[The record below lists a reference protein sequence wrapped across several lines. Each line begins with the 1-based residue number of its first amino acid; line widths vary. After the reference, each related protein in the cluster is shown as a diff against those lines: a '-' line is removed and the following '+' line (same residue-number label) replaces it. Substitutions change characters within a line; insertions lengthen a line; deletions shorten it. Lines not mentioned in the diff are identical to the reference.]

1 MESGESMWAAAL
13 GRASSCTLPDEKG
26 CDAVRGLRR
35 LVFVAVVGG
44 LLAAIPLSAVASENI
59 LAGNVRRAEVAF
71 NLTLTDAVR
80 GGLDQGEAD
89 TLTWRYAQVQAIKT
103 SSWWQLPLTEHRKL
117 DALSLLD
124 SDLRAVYQKQIDES
138 RDALDRQLHRWNT
151 MLAEA
156 QKAGISLDGLDE
168 EAARFVKAGPAAAT
182 PNQVLA
188 LASVLGQQYAVLDGK
203 LAAYRTARAQVDAA
217 LQTASGLLANAGQ
230 YPQLRLTGFNDQL
243 TLASAALAAVRSADG
258 FAPILAQVQQTAVGV
273 QGLLDARSAAVNQL
287 ADTRSTLA
295 SAQSIRAALGNHPG
309 TINALAGQLSSAA
322 DQATFQSIT
331 AQLYQEKQSLASAIY
346 LKQMVPVAYNAGV
359 GKVMVVSLSRQVLT
373 AYQDG
378 NAILTTYVATGRPA
392 LPTPP
397 GVYHIFAR
405 YSPYKMI
412 SPWPYG
418 SPYWYPDSW
427 TNWAM
432 EFAGGGYFI
441 HDAPW
446 RSWYGP
452 GANLY
457 NGTHGCV
464 NVPYSP
470 MATLWN
476 WAPNGTTV
484 VVQY

>member
-1 MESGESMWAAAL
+1 M
-13 GRASSCTLPDEKG
+13 
-26 CDAVRGLRR
+26 RGLRR
-35 LVFVAVVGG
+35 LVFVLVVVG
-44 LLAAIPLSAVASENI
+44 LLAAVPLSAVASESY
-59 LAGNVRRAEVAF
+59 LSSSVRQADAAF
-71 NLTLTDAVR
+71 NQSLVAAVR
-80 GGLDQGEAD
+80 GGLDKGAAD
-89 TLTWRYAQVQAIKT
+89 TMMWRYTQVSAIKA
-103 SSWWQLPLTEHRKL
+103 SAWWQAPLADHHKL
-117 DALSLLD
+117 DELNQMRSELD
-124 SDLRAVYQKQIDES
+124 AAYQQQIADS
-138 RDALDRQLHRWNT
+138 RDALQRELHHWNQ

-156 QKAGISLDGLDE
+156 QNAGVSADGLDASTVRFTSL
-168 EAARFVKAGPAAAT
+168 AALSNT
-182 PNQVLA
+182 PNA
-188 LASVLGQQYAVLDGK
+188 LVALSSVVSDQYTILDGRM
-203 LAAYRTARAQVDAA
+203 AAYRTARDQVDAA
-217 LQTASGLLANAGQ
+217 AQNAKVLLAGAGQ
-230 YPQLRLTGFNDQL
+230 YPQLS
-243 TLASAALAAVRSADG
+243 LAG
-258 FAPILAQVQQTAVGV
+258 FAAQIGAATDGVPSVHSAEAFGPILAQLQQTAAGI
-273 QGLLDARSAAVNQL
+273 QGLLNARANAYNQL

-295 SAQSIRAALGNHPG
+295 SAQSIGAALGNHPN
-309 TINALAGQLSSAA
+309 TINYLAGQLPGAGDQGTFESISS
-322 DQATFQSIT
+322 
-331 AQLYQEKQSLASAIY
+331 QLYQEKQALAGAIY
-346 LKQMVPVAYNAGV
+346 LKQSVPVSYNAGV
-359 GKVMVVSLSRQVLT
+359 GKVIVISLSRQVLT

-378 NAILTTYVATGRPA
+378 NAILTTFVATGRPQ

-412 SPWPYG
+412 SPWPTT
-418 SPYWYPDSW
+418 SPWWYPPSW

-432 EFAGGGYFI
+432 EFIGGGYFI

>member
-1 MESGESMWAAAL
+1 
-13 GRASSCTLPDEKG
+13 
-26 CDAVRGLRR
+26 
-35 LVFVAVVGG
+35 LVFVVVVGG

-71 NLTLTDAVR
+71 NQTLTDAVL
-80 GGLDQGEAD
+80 GGLDQGAAD
-89 TLTWRYAQVQAIKT
+89 TLTWRYTQVRAIKA
-103 SSWWQLPLTEHRKL
+103 SSWWQMPLTEHRKL
-117 DALSLLD
+117 DALNHLD
-124 SDLRAVYQKQIDES
+124 SDLRAVYQKQVGES

-151 MLAEA
+151 MLVDA
-156 QKAGISLDGLDE
+156 QQAGVALDGLEE
-168 EAARFVKAGPAAAT
+168 EAARFVKAGPEANT
-182 PNQVLA
+182 PNQLLA
-188 LASVLGQQYAVLDGK
+188 LASVLSQQYAILDGK
-203 LAAYRTARAQVDAA
+203 LAAFRTARAQVDAA
-217 LQTASGLLANAGQ
+217 IQTAGGLLATARQ
-230 YPQLRLTGFNDQL
+230 YPQLSLTAFDDQL
-243 TLASAALAAVRSADG
+243 TIAGAALPAVRSADA

-273 QGLLDARSAAVNQL
+273 QGLLDSRAAAFNQL
-287 ADTRSTLA
+287 ADARSTLA
-295 SAQSIRAALGNHPG
+295 SAQSIGAALGNHPG

-322 DQATFQSIT
+322 DQATLQSIT
-331 AQLYQEKQSLASAIY
+331 GQLYQEKQLLASAIY
-346 LKQMVPVAYNAGV
+346 LKQTVPVAYNAGV
-359 GKVMVVSLSRQVLT
+359 GKVIVVSLSRQVLS

-378 NAILTTYVATGRPA
+378 NAILTTFVATGRPQ

-397 GVYHIFAR
+397 GVYRIFAR

-412 SPWPYG
+412 SPWPYS
-418 SPYWYPDSW
+418 SPWWYPPSW
-427 TNWAM
+427 TSFAM
-432 EFAGGGYFI
+432 EFIGGGYFI

-464 NVPYSP
+464 NVPYGA